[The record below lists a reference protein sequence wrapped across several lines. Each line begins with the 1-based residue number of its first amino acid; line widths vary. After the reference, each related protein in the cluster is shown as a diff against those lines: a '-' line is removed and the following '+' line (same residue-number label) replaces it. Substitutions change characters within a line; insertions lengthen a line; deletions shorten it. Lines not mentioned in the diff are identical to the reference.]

1 MKKDI
6 KSSIIATALMSVM
19 GLSHAFPP
27 PVIATDMTQNR
38 GYIGMVW
45 PMEKSSAVP
54 HIVVG
59 LRHAKTTSDSD
70 VTGYDVS
77 ARFKFTG
84 NVTFD
89 SVRTLYLNGNRSTQ
103 ANIGLG
109 YSVTHQSMFGTVGGS
124 GEHLKL
130 GLDYLYKP
138 TKFDPFIEINTLG
151 KPDETAAALPP
162 G

>member
-1 MKKDI
+1 MKKAL
-6 KSSIIATALMSVM
+6 KNSLSSAALMSVVS
-19 GLSHAFPP
+19 LSHAVPP
-27 PVIATDMTQNR
+27 PIIATDVIQNR

-45 PMEKSSAVP
+45 TLEKSSAVP
-54 HIVVG
+54 DVVVG
-59 LRHAKTTSDSD
+59 LRHAKTASDSD

-84 NVTFD
+84 NVAFD
-89 SVRTLYLNGNRSTQ
+89 SVRAVYLNGNRSTQ

-109 YSVTHQSMFGTVGGS
+109 YSVTHQSVFGTVGGS

-138 TKFDPFIEINTLG
+138 AKFDPFVEINTLG
-151 KPDETAAALPP
+151 KPDEALTPVL
-162 G
+162 

>member
-6 KSSIIATALMSVM
+6 RSSIIAAALMSVV
-19 GLSHAFPP
+19 GLSHAGPP
-27 PVIATDMTQNR
+27 PVIATDVTQNR

-45 PMEKSSAVP
+45 TLEKSSAVP
-54 HIVVG
+54 DVVVG

-84 NVTFD
+84 NVAFD
-89 SVRTLYLNGNRSTQ
+89 SVRALYLNGDRSTQ

-109 YSVTHQSMFGTVGGS
+109 YSMTHQSMFGTVGGS

-130 GLDYLYKP
+130 GVDYLYKP
-138 TKFDPFIEINTLG
+138 AKFDPFIEINTLG
-151 KPDETAAALPP
+151 KPDETAPP
-162 G
+162 VL